1 MKKIIS
7 IISIISIILAI
18 CLMVSCGNVNETV
31 TEATNTT
38 CAACSNLSFE
48 APDNL
53 EYSVFA
59 NEIYVDGNV
68 YDVQRLVGDAISAYD
83 IAKSYED
90 DVERGGYGDVYKNV
104 RVYTDRYYIG
114 YWASEDFL
122 DGLLCLDE
130 NGYYGALFNGLEYI
144 YIPVFA
150 DVGGEQRAIAE
161 AAIYYDSRDKEF
173 RYTRWS
179 ITEPNESFLNKE
191 HMRLYDKILFLT
203 EKHGWD
209 DCILVSDNVYH
220 HAAPVLLTEKDGV
233 YGVYDFNNIFYENNT
248 SFEETWYSS
257 EDYAV
262 KRKAYIENND
272 PSGITL
278 FRVILDFIKNSP
290 SLWVVLLVPVAVI
303 YAIVRTKKDK
313 KKSEK

>member
-1 MKKIIS
+1 MNKIFKKCVCAFFALTIF
-7 IISIISIILAI
+7 L
-18 CLMVSCGNVNETV
+18 L
-31 TEATNTT
+31 

-90 DVERGGYGDVYKNV
+90 DVENYGYGDVYKNV

-130 NGYYGALFNGLEYI
+130 NGYESALFNGLEYI

-173 RYTRWS
+173 HYTQWS
-179 ITEPNESFLNKE
+179 ITAPTEAFLNKE
-191 HMRLYDKILFLT
+191 HMRFYDKILFLA
-203 EKHGWD
+203 EKHSWD

-220 HAAPVLLTEKDGV
+220 HASPVLLTEKDGV

-290 SLWVVLLVPVAVI
+290 SLWVVLLVLVAVI

>member
-1 MKKIIS
+1 MNKIFKKCVCAFFALIIA
-7 IISIISIILAI
+7 IL
-18 CLMVSCGNVNETV
+18 
-31 TEATNTT
+31 
-38 CAACSNLSFE
+38 CAACSNSDSE
-48 APDNL
+48 APPSV

-59 NEIYVDGNV
+59 KEIYVGGKV
-68 YDVQRLVGDAISAYD
+68 HDVQSLVEEAIFTYD

-90 DVERGGYGDVYKNV
+90 KVERGGYGDVYKNV
-104 RVYTDRYYIG
+104 RIYPDRYYIG
-114 YWASEDFL
+114 YWAAEDFL

-150 DVGGEQRAIAE
+150 DVDGEQRVVAE
-161 AAIYYDSRDKEF
+161 ASLYYDSMDKEF

-233 YGVYDFNNIFYENNT
+233 YGVYDFNNIFYEYSE
-248 SFEETWYSS
+248 SFEETWYSA

-262 KRKAYIENND
+262 KRKAYIEDNA
-272 PSGITL
+272 PSGVPL
-278 FRVILDFIKNSP
+278 SRVLLEMLKDSP
-290 SLWVVLLVPVAVI
+290 SLWVILILLAAVI
-303 YAIVRTKKDK
+303 YAIIRTKKDR
-313 KKSEK
+313 KKSEE